1 MKTFFLKMILA
12 RLTRNSR
19 ILKVNHLVCNSKAN
33 HLSSSAIMSNKNAF
47 IIDQALINGKWV
59 KASSTFPVISPSN
72 GQTFGEAAECDEQ
85 NLNDAVDAAKKAF
98 KTWSILTAKE
108 RSVLIYKLY
117 ELQLKH
123 KDDLAELI
131 TLEMGKPIAEA
142 KGEIVYGASFL
153 QWFSEQAKRINGEIL
168 QSPWPEKLVMYIK
181 EPIGG
186 PIAIITPVSDC
197 QWVTS
202 H

>member
-1 MKTFFLKMILA
+1 MILTK
-12 RLTRNSR
+12 LTRNGR
-19 ILKVNHLVCNSKAN
+19 ILRIHHLVCSAQAK
-33 HLSSSAIMSNKNAF
+33 HLSASAIMSSNKNAF
-47 IIDQALINGKWV
+47 LIDQALINGKWV

-85 NLNDAVDAAKKAF
+85 NLNDAVNAAKKAF
-98 KTWSILTAKE
+98 KPWSMLTAKE
-108 RSVLIYKLY
+108 RSALIYKLY

-123 KDDLAELI
+123 KDELAELI

-168 QSPWPEKLVMYIK
+168 QSPWPDKMVMYTK
-181 EPIGG
+181 EPIG
-186 PIAIITPVSDC
+186 PIAIITPVSNPNLGLL
-197 QWVTS
+197 S
-202 H
+202 